1 VHPLMRTAAFDHT
14 CVEPLHQSLGSFQI
28 TEPRRTLT
36 QTQYMRLRFRVS
48 RFSDENLAT
57 LAPR

>member
-1 VHPLMRTAAFDHT
+1 MRTAAFDHT